1 MFSLE
6 VRRLYMKLGSLQEE
20 DIVVFEFFFCFL
32 TANFFVM
39 KKIRSESGTG
49 FVPDVHPLEPT

>member
-1 MFSLE
+1 
-6 VRRLYMKLGSLQEE
+6 MKLGSLQEE